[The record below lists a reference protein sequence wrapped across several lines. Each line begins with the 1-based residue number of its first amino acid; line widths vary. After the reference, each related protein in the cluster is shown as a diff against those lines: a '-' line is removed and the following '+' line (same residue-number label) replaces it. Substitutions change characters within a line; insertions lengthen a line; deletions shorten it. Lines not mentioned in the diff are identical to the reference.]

1 MVENQRQALKVLQY
15 VYNTKTALNFGA
27 LFADGTDSYRHP
39 AELKIG
45 DSVTLRFR
53 TGRNNVDAV
62 YLVYNGERC
71 NMQVESSDELFD
83 YYAYTI
89 SEVTDDID
97 YYYMVLAGNVICYY
111 NKLGTQKDL
120 NPDYNF
126 QIAPGF
132 SVPKWARGAVFYQ
145 IFVDRFYNGDPSNDV
160 EDNEY
165 CYIGEGTRKVKDWFK
180 YPDNME
186 SAASMV
192 VICRVLWISLIICR
206 DLAWMSFI

>member
-132 SVPKWARGAVFYQ
+132 SVPKWAF
-145 IFVDRFYNGDPSNDV
+145 I
-160 EDNEY
+160 
-165 CYIGEGTRKVKDWFK
+165 I
-180 YPDNME
+180 
-186 SAASMV
+186 AS
-192 VICRVLWISLIICR
+192 CFSR
-206 DLAWMSFI
+206 